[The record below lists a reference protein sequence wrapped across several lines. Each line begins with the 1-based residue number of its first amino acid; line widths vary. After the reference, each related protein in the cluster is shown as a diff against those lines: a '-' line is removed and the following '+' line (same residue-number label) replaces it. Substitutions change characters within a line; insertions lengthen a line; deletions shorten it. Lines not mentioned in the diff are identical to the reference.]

1 MDTTTKTQL
10 EAINDFRNALIEFE
24 LNGSAEATLKTS
36 VSQSLRDIQVR
47 DFALGVTSENH
58 SPELV
63 LSFITY
69 LADTT
74 ITEEIAPIQSIRAS
88 YLYRLGNTPEAYLA
102 LDKATEASP
111 NYSLTLL
118 LRRVFG
124 SNWPAEAFDAM
135 TRELHPKV
143 VAGIEAGAN
152 LEIA

>member
-1 MDTTTKTQL
+1 MDTSLKTQL

-36 VSQSLRDIQVR
+36 VANSLRDIQVR

-69 LADTT
+69 LSDTDNQA
-74 ITEEIAPIQSIRAS
+74 EIAPIQSIRAS

-143 VAGIEAGAN
+143 VAGIEAGAD